1 MSEFNDVHVDSPAE
15 EGGQVAEVDGA
26 EDFEAPTLNIDE
38 FADHYVTVKIDGED
52 VRVPLSEAVAGYSR
66 QADYTRKTQE
76 LAEQRQQLQWASAIQ
91 AALEN
96 NPAQTIELLSNHYG
110 ISKAEAKVMADE
122 WSTGEDSWVDPVDAK
137 MSELDKRIRA
147 FEEQQAYAKLERDV
161 QALQTKY
168 GEDFNPQ
175 EVVAAALAQGNNNL
189 EAVYKQIA
197 FDRVATKAEA
207 AKRLAADK
215 TAQEEKVIE
224 AKRNA
229 SVVSSG
235 SSAKAAKEEV
245 GAIRSVSD
253 AWAAAKKQ
261 YGVSN

>member
-1 MSEFNDVHVDSPAE
+1 MSDFSDVHEDSPVE
-15 EGGQVAEVDGA
+15 IDGQVAEVDGA
-26 EDFEAPTLNIDE
+26 EDFDALDLNIDE
-38 FADHYVTVKIDGED
+38 FADHYVTVKVDGED

-96 NPAQTIELLSNHYG
+96 NPAQTIDLLANHYG
-110 ISKAEAKVMADE
+110 ISRAEAKEMADD
-122 WSTGEDSWVDPVDAK
+122 WSVDSDTWNDPVEAK
-137 MSELDKRIRA
+137 MTELDKRIRA

-161 QALQTKY
+161 QELQTKY
-168 GEDFNPQ
+168 GDDFNPQ
-175 EVVAAALAQGNNNL
+175 EVVAAAIAQGSSNL

-197 FDRVATKAEA
+197 FDRVAAKAEA
-207 AKRLAADK
+207 AKQLAVDK
-215 TAQEEKVIE
+215 TAQQEKVIE

-229 SVVSSG
+229 GVVSSG
-235 SSAKAAKEEV
+235 SSAKAAKDEA
-245 GAIRSVSD
+245 GPIRSVSD

-261 YGVSN
+261 YGVS

>member
-1 MSEFNDVHVDSPAE
+1 MNDFDDVHEDSPVVE
-15 EGGQVAEVDGA
+15 DGQVAEVDGA
-26 EDFEAPTLNIDE
+26 EDFDAPVLDVDE
-38 FADHYVTVKIDGED
+38 FADHYVTVKVDGEE

-96 NPAQTIELLSNHYG
+96 NPAQTIDLLANHYG
-110 ISKAEAKVMADE
+110 ISKAEAKEMAED
-122 WSTGEDSWVDPVDAK
+122 WSLESDWNDPVEAK

-161 QALQTKY
+161 QTLQTKY
-168 GEDFNPQ
+168 GEDFDPQ
-175 EVVAAALAQGNNNL
+175 EVVSTALAQGTTNL

-197 FDRVATKAEA
+197 FDRVAAKAEA
-207 AKRLAADK
+207 ATKLAASK
-215 TAQEEKVIE
+215 AAQEKEVID

-229 SVVSSG
+229 GVVSSG

-245 GAIRSVSD
+245 GPIRSISD
-253 AWAAAKKQ
+253 AWSAAKRQ
-261 YGVSN
+261 YGVS

>member
-1 MSEFNDVHVDSPAE
+1 VNDFDDVHVDSPVTDD
-15 EGGQVAEVDGA
+15 GQVAEVDGA
-26 EDFEAPTLNIDE
+26 EDFDAPILNVDE
-38 FADHYVTVKIDGED
+38 FADHFVTVKVDGEE

-96 NPAQTIELLSNHYG
+96 NPAQTIDLLSNHYG
-110 ISKAEAKVMADE
+110 ISRAEAKEMADE
-122 WSTGEDSWVDPVDAK
+122 WSMESDTWNDPVDAK
-137 MSELDKRIRA
+137 MNELDKRIRA

-175 EVVAAALAQGNNNL
+175 EVVAAAIAQGSSNL

-197 FDRVATKAEA
+197 FDRVAAKAEA
-207 AKRLAADK
+207 AKRLASDK
-215 TAQEEKVIE
+215 SAQEKEVIE

-229 SVVSSG
+229 GVVSSG

-245 GAIRSVSD
+245 GPIRSISD
-253 AWAAAKKQ
+253 AWTAAKRQ
-261 YGVSN
+261 YGVS

>member
-1 MSEFNDVHVDSPAE
+1 MSDFNDVHEDSPVE
-15 EGGQVAEVDGA
+15 FDGQVAEVDGA
-26 EDFEAPTLNIDE
+26 EDSSAPVLSVED
-38 FADHYVTVKIDGED
+38 FANHYVTVKVDGED

-96 NPAQTIELLSNHYG
+96 NPAQTIDLLANHYG
-110 ISKAEAKVMADE
+110 ISRAEAKDMADE
-122 WSTGEDSWVDPVDAK
+122 WSTGEDAWADPVEAK

-147 FEEQQAYAKLERDV
+147 FEEQQAFAKLERDI
-161 QALQTKY
+161 QTLQTKY
-168 GEDFNPQ
+168 GEDFDSQ
-175 EVVAAALAQGNNNL
+175 EVVAAALAQGTTNL

-197 FDRVATKAEA
+197 FDRVSAKAEA
-207 AKRLAADK
+207 AKRLASDK
-215 TAQEEKVIE
+215 TAQEKEVIE

-229 SVVSSG
+229 GVVSSG

-245 GAIRSVSD
+245 GPIRSISD
-253 AWAAAKKQ
+253 AWNAAKRQ
-261 YGVSN
+261 YGVS

>member
-1 MSEFNDVHVDSPAE
+1 MSDLSDVHEDSPVE
-15 EGGQVAEVDGA
+15 IDGQVAEVDGA
-26 EDFEAPTLNIDE
+26 EDFDALDLNIDE
-38 FADHYVTVKIDGED
+38 FADHYVTVKVDGED

-96 NPAQTIELLSNHYG
+96 NPAQTIDLLANHYG
-110 ISKAEAKVMADE
+110 ISRAEAKEMADD
-122 WSTGEDSWVDPVDAK
+122 WSMDSDTWNDPVDAK
-137 MSELDKRIRA
+137 MNELDKRIRA

-161 QALQTKY
+161 QELQTKY
-168 GEDFNPQ
+168 GDDFNPQ
-175 EVVAAALAQGNNNL
+175 EVVAAAIAQGSSNL

-197 FDRVATKAEA
+197 FDRVAAKAEA
-207 AKRLAADK
+207 AKQLAVDK
-215 TAQEEKVIE
+215 TAQQEKVIE

-229 SVVSSG
+229 GVVSSG
-235 SSAKAAKEEV
+235 SSAKAAKDET
-245 GAIRSVSD
+245 GPIRSVSD

-261 YGVSN
+261 YGVS

>member
-1 MSEFNDVHVDSPAE
+1 MSNFDDVHADSPVE
-15 EGGQVAEVDGA
+15 DDGQVAEVDGA
-26 EDFEAPTLNIDE
+26 EDFDAPVLDVDE
-38 FADHYVTVKIDGED
+38 FADHYVTVKVDGEE

-96 NPAQTIELLSNHYG
+96 NPSQTIDLLASHYG
-110 ISKAEAKVMADE
+110 ISRAEAKEMADD
-122 WSTGEDSWVDPVDAK
+122 WSTESEWVDPVDAK

-161 QALQTKY
+161 QALQSKY

-175 EVVAAALAQGNNNL
+175 EVVSTALAQGTTNL

-197 FDRVATKAEA
+197 FDRVAAKAEA
-207 AKRLAADK
+207 ATKLAASK
-215 TAQEEKVIE
+215 AAQEKEVID

-229 SVVSSG
+229 GVVSSG
-235 SSAKAAKEEV
+235 SSAKAAKDEV
-245 GAIRSVSD
+245 GPIRSISD
-253 AWAAAKKQ
+253 AWNAAKRQ
-261 YGVSN
+261 YGVS

>member
-1 MSEFNDVHVDSPAE
+1 MSDFSDVHEDSPVE
-15 EGGQVAEVDGA
+15 IDGQVAEVDGA
-26 EDFEAPTLNIDE
+26 EDFDALDLNIDE
-38 FADHYVTVKIDGED
+38 FADHYVTVKVDGED

-96 NPAQTIELLSNHYG
+96 NPAQTIDLLANHYG
-110 ISKAEAKVMADE
+110 ISRAEAKEMADD
-122 WSTGEDSWVDPVDAK
+122 WSVDSDTWNDPVEAK
-137 MSELDKRIRA
+137 MTELDKRIRA

-168 GEDFNPQ
+168 GDDFNPQ
-175 EVVAAALAQGNNNL
+175 EVVAAAISQGSSNL

-197 FDRVATKAEA
+197 FDRVSAKAEA
-207 AKRLAADK
+207 AKQLAVDK
-215 TAQEEKVIE
+215 TAQQEKVIE

-229 SVVSSG
+229 GVVSSG
-235 SSAKAAKEEV
+235 SSAKAAKDEA
-245 GAIRSVSD
+245 GPIRSVSD

-261 YGVSN
+261 YGVS

>member
-1 MSEFNDVHVDSPAE
+1 MSDFNDVHEDSPVE
-15 EGGQVAEVDGA
+15 IDGQVAEVDGA
-26 EDFEAPTLNIDE
+26 EDFDALDLNIDE
-38 FADHYVTVKIDGED
+38 FADHYVTVKVDGED

-96 NPAQTIELLSNHYG
+96 NPAQTIDLLANHYG
-110 ISKAEAKVMADE
+110 ISRAEAKEMADD
-122 WSTGEDSWVDPVDAK
+122 WSVDSDTWNDPVETK
-137 MSELDKRIRA
+137 MTELDKRIRA

-168 GEDFNPQ
+168 GDDFNPQ
-175 EVVAAALAQGNNNL
+175 EVVAAAIAQGSSNL

-197 FDRVATKAEA
+197 FDRVAAKAEA
-207 AKRLAADK
+207 ATKLAVDK
-215 TAQEEKVIE
+215 TAQQEKVIE

-229 SVVSSG
+229 GVVSSG
-235 SSAKAAKEEV
+235 SSAKAAKDEA
-245 GAIRSVSD
+245 GPIRSVSD

-261 YGVSN
+261 YGVS

>member
-1 MSEFNDVHVDSPAE
+1 MSNFDDVHADSPVE
-15 EGGQVAEVDGA
+15 DDGQVAEVDGA
-26 EDFEAPTLNIDE
+26 EDFDAPVLDVDE
-38 FADHYVTVKIDGED
+38 FADHYVTVKVDGEE

-96 NPAQTIELLSNHYG
+96 NPSQTIDLLASHYG
-110 ISKAEAKVMADE
+110 ISRAEAKEMADD
-122 WSTGEDSWVDPVDAK
+122 WSTESEWVDPVDAK

-161 QALQTKY
+161 QALQSKY

-175 EVVAAALAQGNNNL
+175 EVVSTALAQGTTNL

-197 FDRVATKAEA
+197 FDRVAAKAEA
-207 AKRLAADK
+207 ATKLASSKA
-215 TAQEEKVIE
+215 AQEKEVID

-229 SVVSSG
+229 GVVSSG
-235 SSAKAAKEEV
+235 SSAKAAKDEV
-245 GAIRSVSD
+245 GPIRSISD
-253 AWAAAKKQ
+253 AWNAAKRQ
-261 YGVSN
+261 YGA

>member
-1 MSEFNDVHVDSPAE
+1 MNDFDDVHVDSPVE
-15 EGGQVAEVDGA
+15 DDGQVAEVDGA
-26 EDFEAPTLNIDE
+26 EDFDAPVLDVDE
-38 FADHYVTVKIDGED
+38 FSDHYVTVKVDGEE

-96 NPAQTIELLSNHYG
+96 NPAQTIDLLASHYG
-110 ISKAEAKVMADE
+110 ISKAEAKEMADD
-122 WSTGEDSWVDPVDAK
+122 WSSESEWVDPVDAK

-175 EVVAAALAQGNNNL
+175 EVVSTALAQGTTNL

-197 FDRVATKAEA
+197 FDRVAAKAEA
-207 AKRLAADK
+207 ATKLAASK
-215 TAQEEKVIE
+215 AAQEKEVID

-235 SSAKAAKEEV
+235 SSAKAAKDEV
-245 GAIRSVSD
+245 GPIRSIAD
-253 AWAAAKKQ
+253 AWNAAKRQ
-261 YGVSN
+261 YGA

>member
-1 MSEFNDVHVDSPAE
+1 MSDFSDVHEDSPVE
-15 EGGQVAEVDGA
+15 IDGQVAEVDGA
-26 EDFEAPTLNIDE
+26 EDFDALDLNIEE
-38 FADHYVTVKIDGED
+38 FADHYVTVKVDGED

-96 NPAQTIELLSNHYG
+96 NPAQTIDLLANHYG
-110 ISKAEAKVMADE
+110 ISRAEAKEMADD
-122 WSTGEDSWVDPVDAK
+122 WSMDTDTWNDPVEAK
-137 MSELDKRIRA
+137 MTELDKRIRA

-161 QALQTKY
+161 QELQTKY
-168 GEDFNPQ
+168 GDDFNPQ
-175 EVVAAALAQGNNNL
+175 EVVAAAIAQGSSNL

-197 FDRVATKAEA
+197 FDRVAAKAEA
-207 AKRLAADK
+207 AKQLAVDK
-215 TAQEEKVIE
+215 TAQQEKVIE

-229 SVVSSG
+229 GVVSSG
-235 SSAKAAKEEV
+235 SSAKAAKDEV
-245 GAIRSVSD
+245 GPIRSVSD

-261 YGVSN
+261 YGVS

>member
-1 MSEFNDVHVDSPAE
+1 
-15 EGGQVAEVDGA
+15 
-26 EDFEAPTLNIDE
+26 
-38 FADHYVTVKIDGED
+38 VTVKVDGED

-96 NPAQTIELLSNHYG
+96 NPAQTIDLLANHYG
-110 ISKAEAKVMADE
+110 ISRAEAKEMADD
-122 WSTGEDSWVDPVDAK
+122 WSMDSDTWNDPVEAK
-137 MSELDKRIRA
+137 MTELDKRIRA

-161 QALQTKY
+161 QELQTKY
-168 GEDFNPQ
+168 GDDFNPQ
-175 EVVAAALAQGNNNL
+175 EVVAAAIAQGSSNL

-197 FDRVATKAEA
+197 FDRVAAKAEA
-207 AKRLAADK
+207 AKQLAVDK
-215 TAQEEKVIE
+215 TAQQEKVIE

-229 SVVSSG
+229 GVVSSG
-235 SSAKAAKEEV
+235 SSAKAAKDEA
-245 GAIRSVSD
+245 GPIRSVSD

-261 YGVSN
+261 YGVS

>member
-1 MSEFNDVHVDSPAE
+1 MNDFDDVHVDSPVE
-15 EGGQVAEVDGA
+15 DDGQVAEVDGA
-26 EDFEAPTLNIDE
+26 EDFDAPVLDIDE
-38 FADHYVTVKIDGED
+38 FADHYVTVKVDGEE

-96 NPAQTIELLSNHYG
+96 NPAQTIDLLASHYG
-110 ISKAEAKVMADE
+110 ISRAEAKEMADE
-122 WSTGEDSWVDPVDAK
+122 WSTESEWVDPVDAK

-161 QALQTKY
+161 QALQSKY

-175 EVVAAALAQGNNNL
+175 EVVSTALAQGTTNL

-197 FDRVATKAEA
+197 FDRVAAKAEA
-207 AKRLAADK
+207 ATKLAASK
-215 TAQEEKVIE
+215 AAQEKEVID

-229 SVVSSG
+229 GVVSSG
-235 SSAKAAKEEV
+235 SSAKAAKEET
-245 GAIRSVSD
+245 GPIRSIAD
-253 AWAAAKKQ
+253 AWNAAKRQ
-261 YGVSN
+261 YGA